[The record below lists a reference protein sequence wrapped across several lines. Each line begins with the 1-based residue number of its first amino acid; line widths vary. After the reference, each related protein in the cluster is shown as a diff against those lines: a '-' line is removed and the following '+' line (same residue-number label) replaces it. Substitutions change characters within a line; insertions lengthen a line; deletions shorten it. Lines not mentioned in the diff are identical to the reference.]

1 VGCSRITRGLAFL
14 LLAFPLLAFPLLTFP
29 LLTTG
34 AAWAQEYSFRFFGN
48 AEGLN
53 NLAVRQIYQD
63 RAGFI
68 WVSTENGIFRYD
80 GDRFEGFGPAQGL
93 PISSAAAFGEA
104 PDGSLLT
111 GGAFGLYRLHGNRFS
126 KLPVQFHT
134 ISWAQGIQS
143 DGKGHTFLGTDTGLM
158 ELDPET
164 GRDGFAVHAFPQP
177 AAASAPS
184 VDAVLVDDD
193 ILWYGCG
200 HQLCRRDGEGTRV
213 FGAESGLPDYA
224 LVVIR
229 KDGAGNLW
237 VRTKSVGV
245 FELPAGQTKFRRP
258 SELIQSAVV
267 GIPGVDA
274 SGRILLPSP
283 DGLMISDGKTWQ
295 KIGRS
300 LGLRGAVYSVFEDRQ
315 HSLWIGLAGRGLAQW
330 RGYLEWKSYST
341 ASGLASDIVYE
352 IQPQTDGT
360 LWVGTEGGLLR
371 GERGESGIR
380 WTKVAGLDGFPVH
393 GVRAAPSINGPSGDL
408 WIGTE
413 AHGAARFHTRT
424 GKVEWFGEGQGL
436 QGKSAYTLRFDREQ
450 RLWAATDVGLF
461 LATAPYQKFSRV
473 GELPSRQ
480 IWAVAEGSDGTVWA
494 GGADGLFAYAN
505 GHWKNFTRESGLSNQ
520 EVLALGAGKNG
531 EMWVGYRFGGGID
544 RVHLQAN
551 GLAVEKGVQRPGSD
565 GLVYFLELD
574 AAGRM
579 WAGTERGVDMWNG
592 SRWSHYDT
600 SDGLAWN
607 DCDLNGF
614 AQEPDG
620 TVWIGTSGG
629 LSEFKPRPRLTPE
642 VPIKVVFTKLEMG
655 GTDVSGQNNPS
666 FKAHTNSLIARYSA
680 LNVSNENR
688 ILFRYQLKGS
698 NSSWTETTQRE
709 LQFAQLAPGA
719 YELEVEGQ
727 DGDGAWSEQKA
738 VFSFRVLTPWYW
750 SWWFVGLSVV
760 APLLAAG
767 VAVRLRIVSGQR
779 RERELQQLKAAHD
792 EIRNLAFFD
801 PLTGL
806 PNRRLLLDRLQQTL
820 AASVRSNRK
829 RALLFVDLDD
839 FKTLNDT
846 LGHHIGDLLLQEVAR
861 RILASIREAD
871 TVARLG
877 GDEFVVL
884 LQDLSEQREDAA
896 AQAKIVAQKILTTI
910 HQPYLLDGRECRSS
924 SSIGITVFGTPHDT
938 TNEVLQQADIAMYQA
953 KAAGRNT
960 LHFFAPALQ
969 TAVNARAEMEDDLRQ
984 AIKTSDFQLYY
995 QVQVDRGTVIGAE
1008 GLIRWKH
1015 PKRGFLAPDE
1025 FIPLAEQTGL
1035 ILPLGDWVL
1044 ETACKQIA
1052 AWAVR
1057 KDTAHLTVAVNISAR
1072 QLLNPDFVKNVLAT
1086 LKRTGANPR
1095 NLKLELTESMFVDD
1109 LEDVVGKMT
1118 ELKSHGL
1125 RFSLDDFGMGYSSL
1139 GYLRRLPL
1147 DQLKIDQEFVR
1158 DILAD
1163 ASSSAIAQSIIS
1175 LSQAMGL
1182 SVIAEGVET
1191 EGQRDFLA
1199 RLGCH
1204 SFQGFLFGEP
1214 APLEEFQLLLSGLV
1228 TNAAHR

>member
-1 VGCSRITRGLAFL
+1 MGCSRTTRALVFL
-14 LLAFPLLAFPLLTFP
+14 LLTA
-29 LLTTG
+29 G

-48 AEGLN
+48 ADGLN

-63 RAGFI
+63 RDGFI

-80 GDRFEGFGPAQGL
+80 GDRFEAFGPAQGI

-104 PDGSLLT
+104 PDGSLLA

-126 KLPVQFHT
+126 KLPVQFKS

-143 DGKGHTFLGTDTGLM
+143 DRKGHTFLGTDAGLM
-158 ELDPET
+158 ELEPET
-164 GRDGFAVHAFPQP
+164 GRDGFAVRAFPPP
-177 AAASAPS
+177 APADSSGVSSVGPN
-184 VDAVLVDDD
+184 VDAVLVDGDV
-193 ILWYGCG
+193 LWYGCG
-200 HQLCRRDGEGTRV
+200 QRLCRRDADGTRV
-213 FGAESGLPDYA
+213 FGPESGLPDYA

-237 VRTKSVGV
+237 VRTKTVGV
-245 FELPAGQTKFRRP
+245 FELPTGQTKFRRP
-258 SELIQSAVV
+258 GELTESGVV

-283 DGLMISDGKTWQ
+283 SGLMISDGKTWQ
-295 KIGRS
+295 KIDRT

-352 IQPQTDGT
+352 IQPEADER
-360 LWVGTEGGLLR
+360 LWVGTEGGLLHGVR
-371 GERGESGIR
+371 EETGIR

-393 GVRAAPSINGPSGDL
+393 GVRAAPNGDL

-413 AHGAARFHTRT
+413 AHGAARFHPRS
-424 GKVEWFGEGQGL
+424 GKVEWFGEAQGL
-436 QGKSAYTLRFDREQ
+436 LAKSAYTLRLDREQ
-450 RLWAATDVGLF
+450 RLWAATEAGLF
-461 LATAPYQKFSRV
+461 LATAPYEKFSRV
-473 GELPSRQ
+473 SELPSRQ

-494 GGADGLFAYAN
+494 GGADGLFAYSN
-505 GHWKNFTRESGLSNQ
+505 GHWRNFTRENVLSNQ
-520 EVLALGAGKNG
+520 EVLALGAGANG

-544 RVHLQAN
+544 RAHLQGD

-574 AAGRM
+574 AAGHM

-592 SRWSHYDT
+592 SRWSHFDT

-614 AQEPDG
+614 AQESDG

-629 LSEFKPRPRLTPE
+629 LSEFKARPRVAAE
-642 VPIKVVFTKLEMG
+642 APIKVVFTKLEVA
-655 GTDVSGQNNPS
+655 GTDVSSQNDPP
-666 FKAHTNSLIARYSA
+666 FGAHANYLIARYSA
-680 LNVSNENR
+680 LNISSDNR
-688 ILFRYQLKGS
+688 TLFRYQLKGA

-709 LQFAQLAPGA
+709 LQFAELAPGD
-719 YELEVEGQ
+719 YQLEVEAQ
-727 DGDGAWSEQKA
+727 AEDGGWSEQKA
-738 VFSFRVLTPWYW
+738 EFAFRILTPWYA
-750 SWWFVGLSVV
+750 SWWFIGMCVV
-760 APLLAAG
+760 APLLVAG
-767 VAVRLRIVSGQR
+767 TAVRVRILSAQR
-779 RERELQQLKAAHD
+779 REGELQQLQAAHG
-792 EIRNLAFFD
+792 EIRSLAFFD
-801 PLTGL
+801 PLTSL

-820 AASVRSNRK
+820 AASVRSKRK

-861 RILASIREAD
+861 RILANIREAD

-896 AQAKIVAQKILTTI
+896 AQAKIVAEKILATI

-924 SSIGITVFGTPHDT
+924 SSIGITVFGAPQDT

-969 TAVNARAEMEDDLRQ
+969 TAVNARAEMEEDLRQ
-984 AIKTSDFQLYY
+984 AIKKSDFCLYY
-995 QVQVDRGTVIGAE
+995 QVQVERGNVIGAE

-1015 PKRGFLAPDE
+1015 PKRGLLAPDD

-1052 AWAVR
+1052 AWALQ

-1072 QLLNPDFVKNVLAT
+1072 QLLNPDFSKNVLAI
-1086 LKRTGANPR
+1086 LQRTGANAR
-1095 NLKLELTESMFVDD
+1095 KLKLELTESMFVDD
-1109 LEDVVGKMT
+1109 LEDVVDKMT
-1118 ELKSHGL
+1118 VLKAHGL

-1158 DILAD
+1158 DILMD
-1163 ASSSAIAQSIIS
+1163 TSSCAIAQSIIS

-1191 EGQRDFLA
+1191 MGQRDFLQ
-1199 RLGCH
+1199 RLGCE
-1204 SFQGFLFGEP
+1204 SFQGYLFGVP
-1214 APLEEFQLLLSGLV
+1214 VPVEEFQVLLTGAAV
-1228 TNAAHR
+1228 NAAHR